1 MISIV
6 IVGYGNIGKA
16 VRKVINKN
24 SDMILMGII
33 TRRPEQVKEEILGG
47 LSKEEMAL
55 ISLDRHVLDLNRRR
69 KWKRL
74 SVDVAILCGG
84 SKEDT
89 PVQGPAFA
97 RELNTVDSFDTHADI
112 PGYFQEMDSVAKA
125 HRNVSIISAG
135 WDPGIFSL
143 ERILGDAFL
152 PGGKSFTF
160 WGEGVSQGHSDAAR
174 KVEGVLDARQY
185 TIPIE
190 EAIQRVR
197 AGETPEFSK
206 REMHLR
212 RVYVVA
218 KEEADL
224 ERIKREIIEMPKYFD
239 EYDTEVIF
247 ISKEEMKKEHS
258 AYPHGGF
265 VVTSGATDN
274 GNKQILEYR
283 CQLESNPEFTASV
296 LIACARAAYRM
307 KEMGNKGA
315 YTLLDI
321 PLGLLSPH
329 SGDVLRSRFM

>member
-1 MISIV
+1 MINIA
-6 IVGYGNIGKA
+6 IVGYGNVGRGVERVLERNA
-16 VRKVINKN
+16 
-24 SDMILMGII
+24 DMELAGIF
-33 TRRPEQVKEEILGG
+33 TRRPGQVMRETGGKVPVFHTDEEFPLRGDCRI
-47 LSKEEMAL
+47 
-55 ISLDRHVLDLNRRR
+55 
-69 KWKRL
+69 
-74 SVDVAILCGG
+74 DVAILCGG

-97 RELNTVDSFDTHADI
+97 REFNTVDSFDTHADI
-112 PGYFQEMDSVAKA
+112 PDYFQKMDSVAKA
-125 HRNVSIISAG
+125 HGNVSIISVG

-152 PGGKSFTF
+152 PGGKSYTF

-224 ERIKREIIEMPKYFD
+224 ERIERKIIEMPKYFA

-247 ISKEEMKKEHS
+247 ISKEEMEKEHS

-265 VVTSGATDN
+265 VMTSGETGN

-283 CQLESNPEFTASV
+283 CQLESNPEFTASILV
-296 LIACARAAYRM
+296 ACARAAYQLSETRSREVFFF
-307 KEMGNKGA
+307 KRKVKGA
-315 YTLLDI
+315 FTLLDL
-321 PLGLLSPH
+321 PLRLLSPYP
-329 SGDVLRSRFM
+329 GDVLRSRFM